1 MNWRGLAALHFTA
14 LWHLIVGKTVGKDAK
29 AQLHEV
35 DGLAKECNLP
45 LVGVEP
51 SHEKLVNYASGF
63 AGPRRELIL
72 SDRHF
77 WSLTDNLEVVKVH
90 VRIETANECEEAVRE
105 WTVLNV
111 SSTHRFSNHV
121 LTADGRVSTI
131 LCN

>member
-1 MNWRGLAALHFTA
+1 MNWRGLAALRFTA

-77 WSLTDNLEVVKVH
+77 WSLTDNLEVVRV
-90 VRIETANECEEAVRE
+90 VP
-105 WTVLNV
+105 NV